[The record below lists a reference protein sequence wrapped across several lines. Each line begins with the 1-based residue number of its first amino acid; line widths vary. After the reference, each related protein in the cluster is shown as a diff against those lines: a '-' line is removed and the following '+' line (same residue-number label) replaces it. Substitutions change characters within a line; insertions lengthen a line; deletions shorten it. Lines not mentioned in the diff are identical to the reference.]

1 MARTREYDDDTVLEQ
16 AATLFWSRG
25 YGEVSVQEL
34 EAATG
39 LGRGSLYNAFGDKEG
54 LFIAAIDRYAERFG
68 AAPFRHLANPDVR
81 LGIQRLLE
89 AIVGRMADPAN
100 PRGCLLTNTSLAF
113 GTGSERIDAH
123 VGAKIAGMEVQLE
136 QAIARAR
143 QEGQIPASADPKQL
157 ARFYSGVA
165 QSLGVMHKA
174 FGDVDALRDIVAVAM
189 RAWPAAAPASKRGG
203 SKKTQRKPAR
213 RR

>member
-1 MARTREYDDDTVLEQ
+1 MARTREYDDDTVLEK
-16 AATLFWSRG
+16 AAALFWRRG
-25 YGEVSVQEL
+25 YAVVSIQEL

-89 AIVGRMADPAN
+89 AIVARMADPAN

-113 GTGSERIDAH
+113 GTGLDRIDSH
-123 VGAKIAGMEVQLE
+123 VGEKIAAMETLLE

-143 QEGQIPASADPKQL
+143 EDGQIPAGADPKPL

-174 FGDVDALRDIVAVAM
+174 FGDVGALRDIVAVAM
-189 RAWPAAAPASKRGG
+189 RAWPAAEPAPKRADPA
-203 SKKTQRKPAR
+203 KARRRPAR